1 MNMTRRKFFR
11 GVAIGLPTALVAAKL
26 PAVAA
31 DTTSMITATWS
42 PTTYKETIYHS
53 LPTDTW
59 RQFYASPAGR
69 RSIRETNEI
78 LAELKWIEK

>member
-53 LPTDTW
+53 PTW
-59 RQFYASPAGR
+59 RKLYAGEEPLLGY
-69 RSIRETNEI
+69 NEI
-78 LAELKWIEK
+78 LADLKWTEK